1 LSQAQDQV
9 IETLK
14 KQLAEMHE
22 SMKKMA
28 ARIDQL
34 EREKTTAN
42 LRVDQ
47 VEKSTKALQSAPSA
61 LNPAIGMAIDATAEH
76 RAKSGGDFNF
86 RAAEIG
92 ISASIGRR
100 RGRGGGDGHHFAAVE
115 SASPRRALF
124 RRLRPA
130 GEVSSA

>member
-1 LSQAQDQV
+1 MNRARTTVRFWMICVWSLAPGLSPSLSQAQDQV

-76 RAKSGGDFNF
+76 R
-86 RAAEIG
+86 
-92 ISASIGRR
+92 
-100 RGRGGGDGHHFAAVE
+100 
-115 SASPRRALF
+115 
-124 RRLRPA
+124 
-130 GEVSSA
+130 